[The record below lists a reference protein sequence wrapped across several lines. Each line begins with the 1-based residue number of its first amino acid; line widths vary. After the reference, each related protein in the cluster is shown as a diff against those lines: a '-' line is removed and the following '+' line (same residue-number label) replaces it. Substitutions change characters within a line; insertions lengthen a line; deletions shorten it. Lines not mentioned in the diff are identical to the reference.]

1 MSWIIFFFSNENI
14 FYCSLFYYKNPTEPY
29 TEYKI
34 FIRAFTYRFDG
45 EASDNVIQMT
55 DISGPSP
62 PQVVNLTCH
71 SQDALYVR
79 WKRPFEYFNT
89 IDFYQIIFKNLE
101 NNEQQEITLNASAQH
116 LETAVSSYLICL
128 DFISVIIF

>member
-1 MSWIIFFFSNENI
+1 MKS
-14 FYCSLFYYKNPTEPY
+14 TEPY

-116 LETAVSSYLICL
+116 LETAVSSNVWILL
-128 DFISVIIF
+128 V